1 MRVSGDFVGSFR
13 ELALRVR
20 MGTQMDY
27 CRMAKRLAWFLIA
40 ELRN

>member
-1 MRVSGDFVGSFR
+1 MWVSGDFVGSFR
-13 ELALRVR
+13 ELTLRFR

>member
-20 MGTQMDY
+20 MGARKWIIVEWQ
-27 CRMAKRLAWFLIA
+27 
-40 ELRN
+40 NG